1 MAPSQEFGS
10 NGVSNGMSNSVGNGV
25 SNGMS
30 NGVSNGVEKRNGL
43 ATTLSSQNPLGIPV
57 AICGMGMRLPG
68 GIRHESDLYEFLVGK
83 QDARMTMPQ
92 SRYNIDAYYSEHSKA
107 GSIKSRHGYFLDDID
122 LTKFDLSMFTM
133 TAAEASCLD
142 PSQRLLLEVAREAL
156 ESAGESDFRG
166 QNIGTY
172 ASVYSEDW
180 QELQNRDMMNEQ
192 GPYQLTGK
200 LDFMLGNR
208 IAYHS

>member
-1 MAPSQEFGS
+1 MAPSQEFG
-10 NGVSNGMSNSVGNGV
+10 GNGV
-25 SNGMS
+25 SNGVGKA
-30 NGVSNGVEKRNGL
+30 NGH
-43 ATTLSSQNPLGIPV
+43 ATSSVSQNLLGMPV

-68 GIRHESDLYEFLVGK
+68 GIHHESDLYEFLVRK
-83 QDARMTMPQ
+83 QDARTTMPK

-107 GSIKSRHGYFLDDID
+107 GSIKSRHGYFLDDVD

-133 TAAEASCLD
+133 TAAETSCLD
-142 PSQRLLLEVAREAL
+142 PSQRLLLEVVREAL

-172 ASVYSEDW
+172 ASVFSEDW
-180 QELQNRDMMNEQ
+180 QDLQNRDLMNEQ

>member
-1 MAPSQEFGS
+1 MAPSQEFGVNGAI
-10 NGVSNGMSNSVGNGV
+10 NGVGETDSHPTSRTSQIPLGMS
-25 SNGMS
+25 
-30 NGVSNGVEKRNGL
+30 
-43 ATTLSSQNPLGIPV
+43 V

-92 SRYNIDAYYSEHSKA
+92 SRYNIDAYYNEHSKA
-107 GSIKSRHGYFLDDID
+107 GSINSRHGYFLDDVD

-142 PSQRLLLEVAREAL
+142 PTQRLLLEVVREAL
-156 ESAGESDFRG
+156 EGAGESDFRG

-172 ASVYSEDW
+172 ASVFSEDW
-180 QELQNRDMMNEQ
+180 QDLQSRDLLNEQ
-192 GPYQLTGK
+192 GPYHLTGK
-200 LDFMLGNR
+200 MDFMLGNR

>member
-10 NGVSNGMSNSVGNGV
+10 NGVSNGVGKINGH
-25 SNGMS
+25 
-30 NGVSNGVEKRNGL
+30 
-43 ATTLSSQNPLGIPV
+43 TTSPASQNILGMPV

-83 QDARMTMPQ
+83 QDARTKMPQ

-107 GSIKSRHGYFLDDID
+107 GSVGSRHGYFLGDVD

-133 TAAEASCLD
+133 TAAEATCLD
-142 PSQRLLLEVAREAL
+142 PSQRLLLEVVREAL
-156 ESAGESDFRG
+156 ESAGEGDYRG

-172 ASVYSEDW
+172 ASVFSEEW
-180 QELQNRDMMNEQ
+180 QDLQNRDLMNEQ

-200 LDFMLGNR
+200 MDFMLGNR

>member
-1 MAPSQEFGS
+1 MAPSLESGS
-10 NGVSNGMSNSVGNGV
+10 NGVSHEAGKTNGHVP
-25 SNGMS
+25 
-30 NGVSNGVEKRNGL
+30 
-43 ATTLSSQNPLGIPV
+43 APPSQNPLGMPV

-83 QDARMTMPQ
+83 QDARTTMPQ
-92 SRYNIDAYYSEHSKA
+92 SRYNIDAYYSKHGKT
-107 GSIKSRHGYFLDDID
+107 GSIKTRHGYFLDDVD
-122 LTKFDLSMFTM
+122 LTKFDLSMFPM

-142 PSQRLLLEVAREAL
+142 PSQRLLLEVVREAF

-172 ASVYSEDW
+172 ASVFSEDW
-180 QELQNRDMMNEQ
+180 QDLQNRDLMNEK
-192 GPYQLTGK
+192 GPYPLTGK

-208 IAYHS
+208 IAYLPLPSLTISMKDTANNAQVRV

>member
-1 MAPSQEFGS
+1 MAPNRELVNGGLS
-10 NGVSNGMSNSVGNGV
+10 NGVGKTNGHASIP
-25 SNGMS
+25 
-30 NGVSNGVEKRNGL
+30 
-43 ATTLSSQNPLGIPV
+43 TSQNPLGIPI

-68 GIRHESDLYEFLVGK
+68 RIRHESDLYEFLIGK

-92 SRYNIDAYYSEHSKA
+92 SRYNIDAYYSEHSKT
-107 GSIKSRHGYFLDDID
+107 GSIKSQHGYFLDDVD

-142 PSQRLLLEVAREAL
+142 PSQRLLLEVVREAL

-172 ASVYSEDW
+172 ASIFSEDW
-180 QELQNRDMMNEQ
+180 QDLQSRDLIKEQ
-192 GPYQLTGK
+192 GPYHLTGK
-200 LDFMLGNR
+200 MDFMLGNR
-208 IAYHS
+208 IAYHSYIIPIGVS

>member
-1 MAPSQEFGS
+1 MAPSEESGS
-10 NGVSNGMSNSVGNGV
+10 NGLSNGLKQTNGY
-25 SNGMS
+25 
-30 NGVSNGVEKRNGL
+30 
-43 ATTLSSQNPLGIPV
+43 ATSPASQNPLGMPV

-83 QDARMTMPQ
+83 RDARSTMPK
-92 SRYNIDAYYSEHSKA
+92 SRYNVDAYYSKYSKT
-107 GSIKSRHGYFLDDID
+107 GSIKTRYGYFLDDVD
-122 LTKFDLSMFTM
+122 LTKFDLSMFSM

-142 PSQRLLLEVAREAL
+142 PTQRILLEVVREAL

-172 ASVYSEDW
+172 ASVFSDDW
-180 QELQNRDMMNEQ
+180 QDLQNRDLMTEQ
-192 GPYQLTGK
+192 GPYHFTGK

-208 IAYHS
+208 IAYHSQIIPQ

>member
-10 NGVSNGMSNSVGNGV
+10 CGA
-25 SNGMS
+25 S
-30 NGVSNGVEKRNGL
+30 NGVRKINGH
-43 ATTLSSQNPLGIPV
+43 TTSPASQNPLGMPV

-68 GIRHESDLYEFLVGK
+68 GIRYESDLYEFLVGK
-83 QDARMTMPQ
+83 QDARTTMPQ

-107 GSIKSRHGYFLDDID
+107 GSIKSRHGYFLDDVD

-142 PSQRLLLEVAREAL
+142 PSQRLLLEVVREAL

-172 ASVYSEDW
+172 ASVFSEDW
-180 QELQNRDMMNEQ
+180 QDLQNRDLMNEQ

-208 IAYHS
+208 IAYYS

>member
-1 MAPSQEFGS
+1 MAPSQEYGS
-10 NGVSNGMSNSVGNGV
+10 NGVSNGAGNM
-25 SNGMS
+25 NGH
-30 NGVSNGVEKRNGL
+30 
-43 ATTLSSQNPLGIPV
+43 ATSSASQNPLAMPV

-83 QDARMTMPQ
+83 QDARMKMPQ
-92 SRYNIDAYYSEHSKA
+92 SRYNIDAYYSEHGKG
-107 GSIKSRHGYFLDDID
+107 GSIKSRHGYFLDDVD

-142 PSQRLLLEVAREAL
+142 PSQRLLLEVVREAL

-172 ASVYSEDW
+172 ASVFSEDW
-180 QELQNRDMMNEQ
+180 QDLQNRDLIHEQ
-192 GPYQLTGK
+192 GPYHLTGK
-200 LDFMLGNR
+200 MDFMLGNR
-208 IAYHS
+208 IAYYS